1 LWETVKRVA
10 RKRGTKEDGAR
21 QEGRNRGEKTEG
33 RKEYGDSKKEEKID
47 IKNLLQKEIAKAKEG
62 KRNIEEADKNSQ
74 DQVARFFEPVVLAVT
89 QLKSELSNN
98 KQIEFRISDHDVE
111 IHLGK
116 NRKVRVEVF
125 RYGGE
130 HKFKA
135 IEEGEYEHPEHHAS
149 NGGRHFE
156 TSGEAINFLV
166 KICAEFIVNQNE

>member
-1 LWETVKRVA
+1 MGGISCLIS
-10 RKRGTKEDGAR
+10 
-21 QEGRNRGEKTEG
+21 EGEG
-33 RKEYGDSKKEEKID
+33 KID
-47 IKNLLQKEIAKAKEG
+47 IKNLLQKEIAKAKG
-62 KRNIEEADKNSQ
+62 KKRNKEEEDKDSQ
-74 DQVARFFEPVVLAVT
+74 DQIARFFEPVVLAVT

-98 KQIEFRISDHDVE
+98 KQIEFRISDHNVE

-130 HKFKA
+130 LRFKA
-135 IEEGEYEHPEHHAS
+135 IEEGEYEHPEYHAS
-149 NGGRHFE
+149 NGGRNFE